1 MHSIAAA
8 VNQTPIT
15 VAWYGDDDTVAEFSY
30 RLIDAD
36 HIELIA
42 TLHQTDKASGRTYAF
57 TLADKIVEAE
67 YAEDEACDLEY
78 EARNALHDLG
88 VNGWATGRFSESV
101 AAALDRAAV
110 ASSAPA
116 LAAE

>member
-1 MHSIAAA
+1 
-8 VNQTPIT
+8 
-15 VAWYGDDDTVAEFSY
+15 
-30 RLIDAD
+30 
-36 HIELIA
+36 
-42 TLHQTDKASGRTYAF
+42 
-57 TLADKIVEAE
+57 VEAE